1 MRMRNPKDKDF
12 LLETCDYYFNGSFSD
27 SHGISLEI
35 GMGKGKFILDMA
47 LKYPNINYI
56 GLEKYS
62 SVASRAIKKINEYK
76 PKNLKIMIG
85 DIADNLETLEKKI
98 DTIYLNFSDPW
109 PKDRHAKRR
118 LTSIEHLKMY
128 DNLFKGR
135 KRIVQKTDN
144 DDLFA
149 YSLECFKEYGY
160 EIVKI
165 SYDLHND
172 DIPNITTEY
181 EEKFSKQGIKIKYV
195 EVVKND

>member
-1 MRMRNPKDKDF
+1 M
-12 LLETCDYYFNGSFSD
+12 
-27 SHGISLEI
+27 
-35 GMGKGKFILDMA
+35 
-47 LKYPNINYI
+47 
-56 GLEKYS
+56 
-62 SVASRAIKKINEYK
+62 VRAIDKLKDMEV
-76 PKNLKIMIG
+76 PNLRLIRF
-85 DIADNLETLEKKI
+85 DATNI
-98 DTIYLNFSDPW
+98 DSLFDHEISTIYLNFSDPW